1 MRKEILS
8 ELKDVNLCF
17 ASEFTIHMQFK
28 WFPIFPAANSH
39 CHILWTGT
47 ALEQYFHIDD
57 DGGDHRVGGGG
68 DVHDDEDD
76 EDDEDDR

>member
-1 MRKEILS
+1 
-8 ELKDVNLCF
+8 
-17 ASEFTIHMQFK
+17 MQFNS
-28 WFPIFPAANSH
+28 FPIFPAANSH

-57 DGGDHRVGGGG
+57 DGGDHRGGGG

-76 EDDEDDR
+76 EDDR